1 MDPVAA
7 STIFQTLVS
16 GSGVG
21 ISCSAVI
28 ALQCQK
34 VSGCHLHHEGDAC
47 TNIDDS
53 S

>member
-7 STIFQTLVS
+7 SAMFQTLAS

-28 ALQCQK
+28 ALQ
-34 VSGCHLHHEGDAC
+34 VSECRLHHEGDAC

-53 S
+53 Y